1 MKKLPHKQISRRF
14 RHWAAACAVGVMLMM
29 YGITGRAAQVG
40 TVLSDNV
47 NVRTEASANSDR
59 VCKLT
64 KDTQL
69 AIVDQTTGSD
79 GQVWYSVTFTHEG
92 TEKSGWIRSDMVN
105 VTETEDPAETGE
117 GGDNGSTGGTVSA
130 GAYSIQ
136 EPVETYPAA
145 NALSETTLS
154 VGEQS
159 FSAWVVDAGL
169 TGGRELYLV
178 WAVDAGGNPGWFYY
192 DPQEATFQREMGQF
206 SGSGSG
212 EPEGMIE
219 SLQKELAESKEA
231 NEKSLSQ
238 RLYIIIGLAAL
249 SLILLILVIVLS
261 VKLRNAE
268 YEYYDDDED
277 EEDEEEDDDYYEEE
291 PKKKRGGLFRRRSR
305 DEEDEEEDEIE
316 GSDFDDLLVAVKK
329 KWAEEEEREAR
340 GVNYADDEEDE
351 FDEEDDYE
359 EEDLFEEDGPEPD
372 LFSTKELPKIDM
384 SAVMEIEEE
393 AAKEKQ
399 KKNPRKKA
407 PQPVIEEEDDDDLD
421 IEILDFEDLGI

>member
-1 MKKLPHKQISRRF
+1 MKKLPHKRISRRF
-14 RHWAAACAVGVMLMM
+14 SHFAAACAVGVMLMM

-64 KDTQL
+64 KDTQV

-79 GQVWYSVTFTHEG
+79 GQIWYSITFTHEG
-92 TEKSGWIRSDMVN
+92 TEKSGWIRSDMVD
-105 VTETEDPAETGE
+105 VTETEDPAEGGAE
-117 GGDNGSTGGTVSA
+117 GGSGGAVSA

-145 NALSETTLS
+145 DALSQTVIP

-159 FSAWVVDAGL
+159 FTAWVVDAGL

-192 DPQEATFQREMGQF
+192 DPQDGTFQREMGQF
-206 SGSGSG
+206 SGGGSR

-219 SLQKELAESKEA
+219 SLQNELAKSKEE

-249 SLILLILVIVLS
+249 SVILLILVIVLS

-268 YEYYDDDED
+268 YEYYDDDE
-277 EEDEEEDDDYYEEE
+277 EEDEGEDEDEDYEDE

-305 DEEDEEEDEIE
+305 DEDYEDDTEIE

-340 GVNYADDEEDE
+340 KMAYEDDEEDYG
-351 FDEEDDYE
+351 DEEEYE
-359 EEDLFEEDGPEPD
+359 EEDIYEEDEEEE

-399 KKNPRKKA
+399 KKNSKKKA
-407 PQPVIEEEDDDDLD
+407 PQPAIEPDDDDDLD

>member
-1 MKKLPHKQISRRF
+1 MKKLPHKRISRRF
-14 RHWAAACAVGVMLMM
+14 SHFAAACAVGVMLMM

-64 KDTQL
+64 KDTQV

-79 GQVWYSVTFTHEG
+79 GQIWYSITFTHEG

-105 VTETEDPAETGE
+105 VTETEDPAEGSAE
-117 GGDNGSTGGTVSA
+117 GGSGGAVSA
-130 GAYSIQ
+130 GTYSIQ

-145 NALSETTLS
+145 DALSQTVIP

-159 FSAWVVDAGL
+159 FTAWVVDAGL

-192 DPQEATFQREMGQF
+192 DPQDGTFQREMGQF
-206 SGSGSG
+206 SGGGSG

-219 SLQKELAESKEA
+219 SLQNELAKSKEE

-249 SLILLILVIVLS
+249 SVILLILVIVLS

-277 EEDEEEDDDYYEEE
+277 EEEDEGEDEDEDYEDE

-305 DEEDEEEDEIE
+305 DEDYEDDTEIE

-340 GVNYADDEEDE
+340 KMAYADDEEDYG
-351 FDEEDDYE
+351 DEEEYE
-359 EEDLFEEDGPEPD
+359 EEDIYEEDEEEE

-399 KKNPRKKA
+399 KKNSKKKA
-407 PQPVIEEEDDDDLD
+407 PQPAIEPDDDDDLD

>member
-1 MKKLPHKQISRRF
+1 MKKLPHKRVSRRF
-14 RHWAAACAVGVMLMM
+14 SRFAAACAVGVMLMM

-59 VCKLT
+59 VCKLS
-64 KDTQL
+64 KDTQV

-79 GQVWYSVTFTHEG
+79 GQVWYSITFTHEG

-105 VTETEDPAETGE
+105 VTETEDPAEGGAE
-117 GGDNGSTGGTVSA
+117 GGGGAVSA

-145 NALSETTLS
+145 DALSQTVIP

-159 FSAWVVDAGL
+159 FTAWVVDAGL

-192 DPQEATFQREMGQF
+192 DPQDGTFQREMGQF
-206 SGSGSG
+206 SGGGSG

-219 SLQKELAESKEA
+219 SLQNELAKSKEE

-249 SLILLILVIVLS
+249 SVILLILVVVLS

-277 EEDEEEDDDYYEEE
+277 EEEDEEEDDDDYEEE

-305 DEEDEEEDEIE
+305 DEYDEDDTEIE

-340 GVNYADDEEDE
+340 KMTYEDDEEDYGDE
-351 FDEEDDYE
+351 DDDIYEEDEEE
-359 EEDLFEEDGPEPD
+359 D

-399 KKNPRKKA
+399 KKNSKKKA
-407 PQPVIEEEDDDDLD
+407 PQPAVKPEEEDDDLD
-421 IEILDFEDLGI
+421 IEILDFDDLGI